1 MDDTL
6 IAVFVDPR
14 TSRILLDV
22 VRLKRVT
29 VKELC
34 ERNPEIPRST
44 MYRLLTR
51 MERSGLVDVVD
62 YKQKRGTVEKTY
74 ALHPGALPGTDGIPK
89 EGITYSEMAD
99 VFLMFCIEFANR
111 FRAYAEA
118 NPGKADAR
126 DAMGFW
132 TAPVYGTDREV
143 QKRVLRCQMELAGEL
158 GLPVIIHDREAHKDS
173 MDIVKSFPG
182 VRGVFHCYSGSVE
195 MARELLDLG
204 WYLSFTG
211 SITFKK
217 ARKAPEV
224 IRFCPMDRLMLETDS
239 PYLAPEPHRGHRN
252 DSRMLPFIAQVVA
265 EEKGLSTEEVARIT
279 MENGKRFFG
288 IE

>member
-1 MDDTL
+1 MYFDTHAHYDDDSFNDDRYAVLDKMQESGVGL
-6 IAVFVDPR
+6 I
-14 TSRILLDV
+14 L
-22 VRLKRVT
+22 
-29 VKELC
+29 
-34 ERNPEIPRST
+34 
-44 MYRLLTR
+44 
-51 MERSGLVDVVD
+51 
-62 YKQKRGTVEKTY
+62 
-74 ALHPGALPGTDGIPK
+74 
-89 EGITYSEMAD
+89 
-99 VFLMFCIEFANR
+99 
-111 FRAYAEA
+111 
-118 NPGKADAR
+118 NPGCSEGSSVMAMELAKKYDFIYAAVGWHPQDADNFDESSPDKIRAWAKHPKVR
-126 DAMGFW
+126 AIGEVGLDYFYDG
-132 TAPVYGTDREV
+132 PDREV

-158 GLPVIIHDREAHKDS
+158 ELPVIIHDREAHRDS
-173 MDIVKSFPG
+173 LDIVRSFPG

-217 ARKAPEV
+217 ARKALEV

-265 EEKGLSTEEVARIT
+265 EEKGLDTEEVARIT
-279 MENGKRFFG
+279 TENGKRFFG

>member
-1 MDDTL
+1 MYFDTHAHYDDDRFNDDRYEVLDQMQESGVGL
-6 IAVFVDPR
+6 I
-14 TSRILLDV
+14 L
-22 VRLKRVT
+22 
-29 VKELC
+29 
-34 ERNPEIPRST
+34 
-44 MYRLLTR
+44 
-51 MERSGLVDVVD
+51 
-62 YKQKRGTVEKTY
+62 
-74 ALHPGALPGTDGIPK
+74 
-89 EGITYSEMAD
+89 
-99 VFLMFCIEFANR
+99 
-111 FRAYAEA
+111 
-118 NPGKADAR
+118 NPGCSEDSSVMAMELAKKYDFVYAAVGWHPQDADNFDESSPDKIRAWAKYPKVR
-126 DAMGFW
+126 AIGEVGLDYFYDG
-132 TAPVYGTDREV
+132 PDREV
-143 QKRVLRCQMELAGEL
+143 QKRVLRCQMELAREL
-158 GLPVIIHDREAHKDS
+158 ELPVIIHDREAHKDS

-182 VRGVFHCYSGSVE
+182 VHGVFHCYSGSVE

-265 EEKGLSTEEVARIT
+265 EEKGLSTDEVARIT